1 MQSTTRDVQIEALG
15 ASILIDGEEQD
26 YIESFTLTPDIV
38 MLRRHDPKSD
48 TSKLEF
54 HNLDKVTIIG
64 FAAGAF
70 DSQQTEE
77 KFRVL
82 RKRDYFLLSV
92 TVINAICLAV
102 TLLKPLLSL
111 G

>member
-1 MQSTTRDVQIEALG
+1 MQPTTREVQIEALG
-15 ASILIDGEEQD
+15 VGILIDGKEQN
-26 YIESFTLTPDIV
+26 YVESFTITPDIV

-64 FAAGAF
+64 FAADAF
-70 DSQQTEE
+70 DSRQTKE

-82 RKRDYFLLSV
+82 RKRDYFLLTV

>member
-1 MQSTTRDVQIEALG
+1 MLREIQIEALG
-15 ASILIDGEEQD
+15 ADILINGEEQN
-26 YIESFTLTPDIV
+26 YVESFTVTPDIV
-38 MLRRHDPKSD
+38 MLRRHDPKSN
-48 TSKLEF
+48 TSNLEY

-70 DSQQTEE
+70 DSRQTEE

-82 RKRDYFLLSV
+82 RKRDYFLLTV

>member
-82 RKRDYFLLSV
+82 RKRDYFLLTV
-92 TVINAICLAV
+92 TVINAICLTV
-102 TLLKPLLSL
+102 TLLRLLL
-111 G
+111 L